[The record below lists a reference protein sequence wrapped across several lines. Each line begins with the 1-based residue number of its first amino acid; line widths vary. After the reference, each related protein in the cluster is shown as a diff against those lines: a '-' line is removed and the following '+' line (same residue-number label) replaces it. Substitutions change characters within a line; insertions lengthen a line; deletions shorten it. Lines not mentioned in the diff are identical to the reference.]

1 MKAKVTRISLIAWAV
16 SLALG
21 SGLALA
27 QEQQDPFADRE
38 SEQRSQEQRPDA
50 VSESRSQD
58 ESRSQQQS
66 DARPGQDHGDFESI
80 AEQNP
85 ELSKFVEA
93 IGAAGLADALT
104 NGNDY
109 TIFAPTNDAF
119 DSENLDSLLEP
130 DNREDLVAMLRAH
143 IVADDVDRAMAD
155 TIGQAQTI
163 DGGVVDISVDEKDKL
178 MIGDAEATDE
188 EIEIGNLR
196 VYAVDAVLP
205 SNPPAQTARNE
216 AARQPGDAQR

>member
-1 MKAKVTRISLIAWAV
+1 MKAKATRISLIAGAV

-21 SGLALA
+21 TGLVLA
-27 QEQQDPFADRE
+27 QEQQDPFADRD

-50 VSESRSQD
+50 VSESRSQN

-66 DARPGQDHGDFESI
+66 DTRPGQDHSDFESI

-93 IGAAGLADALT
+93 VSAAGLADALT
-104 NGNDY
+104 NGNNY
-109 TIFAPTNDAF
+109 TIFAPTNNAF

-130 DNREDLVAMLRAH
+130 ANYEDLVTMVRAH
-143 IVADDVDRAMAD
+143 IVADDVDRETAD
-155 TIGQAQTI
+155 TIGQALTI
-163 DGGVVDISVDEKDKL
+163 DGGVVDISIDEQDKL
-178 MIGDAEATDE
+178 MIGDAEATGE

-196 VYAVDAVLP
+196 VYALNAVLP
-205 SNPPAQTARNE
+205 SNPPATTARN
-216 AARQPGDAQR
+216 